1 MSQWV
6 SEHGRMNA
14 LALGRELTDK
24 QWEIVAALLPI
35 DPVQPDRRGRPWSD
49 RRTVFNG
56 AL

>member
-35 DPVQPDRRGRPWSD
+35 DPVRPDRRGRPWSD